1 MEPSNPQTHNDNSI
15 CMSSSGDQEVICILI
30 KQMDK
35 QMLKED
41 FYSSIQQVGL
51 DGSLYSIK
59 WQQQQNNEKKKNF
72 IGAIILR
79 SAVFV
84 HHPSVK
90 VQIPRK

>member
-72 IGAIILR
+72 IGARILR